1 MKNSTQ
7 TRDRLIRHHS
17 TYPLMQIQDLF
28 KFLFQSAFGCEHL
41 VSNEDAAITYIRRE
55 YATLTQASPT
65 SPDPLDG
72 AYSRVHLSCLQEAC
86 LQEACL
92 QEGLTPETLG
102 KLFCRSA
109 KTEPSGREDLQ
120 DKLQTA
126 RDMIRE
132 GLLPFSPEEFE
143 ETLAAWAEKG
153 YPPVHHSDTF
163 RAAYS
168 PAYRVIGSEYLPFLP
183 LLARIDKLLQD
194 GNSSAVIAIE
204 GGSASGKTT
213 LAGLLEDLYG
223 CTVFHMDDFFLRPEQ
238 RTPERFAEIGGNV
251 DRERILEEVL
261 LPLSQGKPVC
271 YRRFDCAT
279 QTLEAPVTVTPNRFI
294 VVEGAYSM
302 HPALAPYYTLSVFL
316 DIDSAYQQTR
326 ILKRNSP
333 AFAKRFFEEWI
344 PLEQAYFAQTHA
356 PTRCDLTVRIEET
369 SFS

>member
-7 TRDRLIRHHS
+7 TRDLLIRHHS

-41 VSNEDAAITYIRRE
+41 VSSEDAAITYIRRE
-55 YATLTQASPT
+55 YAALTQASPT

-72 AYSRVHLSCLQEAC
+72 AYSRVHLSCLQE
-86 LQEACL
+86 
-92 QEGLTPETLG
+92 GLTPETLG

-109 KTEPSGREDLQ
+109 KTEPSGWEDLQ
-120 DKLQTA
+120 DKLQTT

-183 LLARIDKLLQD
+183 LLTRIDKLLQD

-204 GGSASGKTT
+204 GSSASGKTT
-213 LAGLLEDLYG
+213 LAKLLEDLYG

-271 YRRFDCAT
+271 YRPFDCAT
-279 QTLEAPVTVTPNRFI
+279 QTLKAPITVTPNRLT

-302 HPALAPYYTLSVFL
+302 HPTLAPYYTLSVFL

-344 PLEQAYFAQTHA
+344 PLEQRYFSQTQIRA
-356 PTRCDLTVRIEET
+356 RCDLTLRIEEA